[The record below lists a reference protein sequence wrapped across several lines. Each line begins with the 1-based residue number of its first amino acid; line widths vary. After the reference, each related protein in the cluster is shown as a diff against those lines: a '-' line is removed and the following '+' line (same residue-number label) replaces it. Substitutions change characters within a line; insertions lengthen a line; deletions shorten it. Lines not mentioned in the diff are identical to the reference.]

1 MRQFFAASIRYH
13 TIISEK
19 GGFVYMRN
27 IKFPAAFTVFL
38 FTFAVFFADL
48 ASVRAGAAFVPD
60 LNPYS
65 EGYYMVNLDL
75 GTVIAAKNE
84 HERYYPAS
92 VTKIMTAIVALEHC
106 ADLQTPVKVT
116 YEATN
121 EFWEGNPNFE
131 GAATAGIAV
140 GQTNLTMEDCLY
152 ALMVSSACEVANVI
166 AYNIGGESIPNFI
179 DMMNQKAAELGCTGT
194 HFSNPHG
201 LWEADN
207 YSTPYD
213 LCLIARYAY
222 EKLPELMEICSA
234 TEYVLPANTY
244 NPGPYTISSYNML
257 IRNIADNPYYYEYAR
272 GIKTGSINVYWDEN
286 GTEQPGFMNFVS
298 TASMNGFTY
307 MLVTMNAPYYESDGT
322 QTQGHFKDHIA
333 FYKWAFRT
341 FDIVEVLNENT
352 VIASV
357 AVDMGENADVAVLKP
372 SSSFST
378 LLPTNLDPKE
388 IKQVVTI
395 TAERN
400 DNDEV
405 VAPIDKGQVMGSLE
419 LYLNDE
425 LLATRS
431 LIASQRI
438 ELSQFEYTMRMI
450 NSIFDKSW
458 FKLCIA
464 SLAVLIIADVIL
476 NAVRK
481 SRIAKIEA
489 RQARRGSVNRRR

>member
-1 MRQFFAASIRYH
+1 
-13 TIISEK
+13 
-19 GGFVYMRN
+19 
-27 IKFPAAFTVFL
+27 
-38 FTFAVFFADL
+38 
-48 ASVRAGAAFVPD
+48 
-60 LNPYS
+60 
-65 EGYYMVNLDL
+65 
-75 GTVIAAKNE
+75 
-84 HERYYPAS
+84 
-92 VTKIMTAIVALEHC
+92 
-106 ADLQTPVKVT
+106 
-116 YEATN
+116 
-121 EFWEGNPNFE
+121 
-131 GAATAGIAV
+131 
-140 GQTNLTMEDCLY
+140 
-152 ALMVSSACEVANVI
+152 
-166 AYNIGGESIPNFI
+166 
-179 DMMNQKAAELGCTGT
+179 MMNRKAAELGCTGT

-213 LCLIARYAY
+213 LYLIAQYAY
-222 EKLPELMEICSA
+222 EKLPKFMEICQT
-234 TEYVLPANTY
+234 TEYTLPANTY
-244 NPGPYTISSYNML
+244 NPNPYIITSYNSL
-257 IRNIADNPYYYEYAR
+257 IRNVADNPYYYEYAR

-286 GTEQPGFMNFVS
+286 GAEQPGFMNCVS

-307 MLVTMNAPYYESDGT
+307 MLVTTGAPYYEADGSR
-322 QTQGHFKDHIA
+322 TQGHFKDQIA
-333 FYKWAFRT
+333 LYKWAFRT

-388 IKQVVTI
+388 IRQVVTI

-405 VAPIDKGQVMGSLE
+405 VAPVEKGQVMGSLE

-458 FKLCIA
+458 FKLCIGA
-464 SLAVLIIADVIL
+464 LAVLIIADVIL
-476 NAVRK
+476 NAVQK
-481 SRIAKIEA
+481 SRIAKLEA
-489 RQARRGSVNRRR
+489 RQKRRGSIERRR